1 MVAGNVIG
9 ASGDLVDEL
18 PIITKFKELF
28 HDKVVSEIV
37 WSGENGP
44 DVQSDPNVAAAF
56 GAPLELTGPKVLNL
70 GTRSNVEFIAVAGG
84 GGAAETD
91 PICRYE
97 GYISPRGTHGCHP
110 LENKVLAQPCHHTSD
125 HTSEQN
131 SGWYLILHVAR
142 ATSRAKQT

>member
-9 ASGDLVDEL
+9 NSGDLVDEL

-44 DVQSDPNVAAAF
+44 VVQSDPNVAAAF
-56 GAPLELTGPKVLNL
+56 GSSLELTEPKVLNL

-84 GGAAETD
+84 GGGGA
-91 PICRYE
+91 
-97 GYISPRGTHGCHP
+97 G
-110 LENKVLAQPCHHTSD
+110 NKNDAGGAGFVGIVII
-125 HTSEQN
+125 EE
-131 SGWYLILHVAR
+131 Y
-142 ATSRAKQT
+142 K